1 MIQHNRIR
9 RKSLLAVKKNPIVSN
24 FIYYWLVDSY
34 KVISKKSYS
43 KYFKY
48 ILRSIKDWGINND
61 WVKYINKT
69 EQHQRWKSH
78 SGCDFFSKM
87 QYPYLSLHFNKK
99 QQLNALKQHYDWVFL
114 NFNED
119 SYYNE
124 INLFSYSFIDNDNQ
138 SFLVEISCDF
148 KSPFEYEG
156 EISFFMKVNGEIQ
169 YTLTFL
175 SIIENGISSLFI
187 GGLQAGKPT
196 VTDLEGLKHLTKIM
210 YGLRPKQLILHS
222 LSIFASYMNI
232 HQIIAISN
240 ENHIFSKKQRRW
252 SKKKLKTSLNSFWE
266 EFDVHKNDSGNYMF
280 APLSSNIDLEKIVS
294 KKRSQYRKRQV
305 ILTELTQQI
314 ENNIS
319 KIIKS

>member
-1 MIQHNRIR
+1 LFFI
-9 RKSLLAVKKNPIVSN
+9 KKYSITNN
-24 FIYYWLVDSY
+24 FIYYWLIDSY
-34 KVISKKSYS
+34 IIFSKKSYS

-48 ILRSIKDWGINND
+48 ILRYLKNWYVNSD
-61 WVKYINKT
+61 WVNYINKT
-69 EQHQRWKSH
+69 EQHKRWKNH

-114 NFNED
+114 NFSED
-119 SYYNE
+119 FYYNE
-124 INLFSYSFIDNDNQ
+124 VSLFSYNFIDNNNQ
-138 SFLVEISCDF
+138 PFLVEISLDF

-175 SIIENGISSLFI
+175 SIIDDHIPSLFI
-187 GGLQAGKPT
+187 GGLQAGKPN
-196 VTDLEGLKHLTKIM
+196 VTNLEDLKNLTKIM
-210 YGLRPKQLILHS
+210 HGLRPKQFILHS

-252 SKKKLKTSLNSFWE
+252 SKKQIKTSLNNFWE
-266 EFDVHKNDSGNYMF
+266 DFDVQKNYSGNYIF
-280 APLSSNIDLEKIVS
+280 TPLSSSIDFEKIVS
-294 KKRSQYRKRQV
+294 KKRSQYRKRQL
-305 ILTELTQQI
+305 ILTDLTQQI
-314 ENNIS
+314 ESNIS
-319 KIIKS
+319 KIIK